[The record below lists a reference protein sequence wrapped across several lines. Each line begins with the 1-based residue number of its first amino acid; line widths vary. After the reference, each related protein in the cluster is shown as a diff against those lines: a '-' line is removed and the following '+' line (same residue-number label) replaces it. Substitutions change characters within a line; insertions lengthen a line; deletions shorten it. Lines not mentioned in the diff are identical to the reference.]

1 MPCLSPQLVQ
11 AHPDKA
17 PRSAYTQLFSWL
29 HTPNKARHRERAG
42 DNFIK
47 IKRQLPPAWEKKEK
61 EGPGLGQIKKQCCF
75 CYHSGPLGG
84 LSLGPRRPWFPVT
97 LWLCKYLSWAGPLP
111 KFPVSPSDRTIFLFH
126 EFKILRSSLILKI
139 LERKQT
145 HKKIIHTEGWL
156 TTWSICQLSV
166 IDKVGREIKE
176 GGLIGEW
183 ISLSHTY
190 GLFKTGQRVAYSL
203 QGLIRTHAGVLAVA
217 QRGQRH
223 LWSTGT

>member
-1 MPCLSPQLVQ
+1 MTISSKSKGSCHRLEKRRKRKGLAWGKLRSNVVFIITQVPLV
-11 AHPDKA
+11 ASLLA
-17 PRSAYTQLFSWL
+17 L
-29 HTPNKARHRERAG
+29 E
-42 DNFIK
+42 
-47 IKRQLPPAWEKKEK
+47 
-61 EGPGLGQIKKQCCF
+61 GLG
-75 CYHSGPLGG
+75 
-84 LSLGPRRPWFPVT
+84 FPVT
-97 LWLCKYLSWAGPLP
+97 LWLCKYPSWAGPLP
-111 KFPVSPSDRTIFLFH
+111 KFPVSPSDRTIFFFH